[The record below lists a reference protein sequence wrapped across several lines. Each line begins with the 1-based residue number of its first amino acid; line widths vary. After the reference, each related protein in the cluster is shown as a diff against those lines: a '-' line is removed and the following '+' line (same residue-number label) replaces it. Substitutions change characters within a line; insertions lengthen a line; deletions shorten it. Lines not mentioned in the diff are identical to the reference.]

1 MSRDGQPYISPNSLW
16 PPPKLPFPFW
26 VSPQLDRR
34 ENRPFLFKHL
44 CGAHFA
50 TLLFFT
56 FMHVMGVCT
65 PLLNVRTF
73 KSANRSSAAVV
84 ERRPRS
90 GRDVSTCFRSIPFLF
105 KFLRTLLH
113 FFARNKNSTLF
124 FSSDSALFAKNHPGG
139 CPLMTR
145 GQNETT
151 NAKFRR
157 SIPSSR
163 TSHYRW
169 SSGPF
174 GWDGGREG
182 ASARKNHWMGCREVT
197 GCNSFQ
203 P

>member
-1 MSRDGQPYISPNSLW
+1 MWSPFCN
-16 PPPKLPFPFW
+16 PFI
-26 VSPQLDRR
+26 
-34 ENRPFLFKHL
+34 
-44 CGAHFA
+44 
-50 TLLFFT
+50 FT

-84 ERRPRS
+84 ERRSRS
-90 GRDVSTCFRSIPFLF
+90 GRDVSACSDLSSLF
-105 KFLRTLLH
+105 
-113 FFARNKNSTLF
+113 SY
-124 FSSDSALFAKNHPGG
+124 SCALFCAFLHAAKTQLFSFQAFPHSLPKTTRGGG

-203 P
+203 PWSASWT